1 MSATQS
7 KEQCLGC
14 SKVEAHRFSPRKS
27 GAATLI
33 ELGIAFAAAES
44 SDPIP
49 GSCSHCRA
57 PRNPL
62 RSTAQ
67 CPNVFCSEQCE
78 QEFVR
83 AALASLSI
91 EDCMRIHE
99 RLDTLLVGAREAAV

>member
-7 KEQCLGC
+7 KPRPLGS
-14 SKVEAHRFSPRKS
+14 SKVEDHRSSLGNS

-44 SDPIP
+44 SAHIE

-67 CPNVFCSEQCE
+67 CPNVFCSEECE
-78 QEFVR
+78 QDFVR
-83 AALASLSI
+83 AALASLTI
-91 EDCMRIHE
+91 EDCMRIHK
-99 RLDTLLVGAREAAV
+99 RLESLLMGTQEAAL